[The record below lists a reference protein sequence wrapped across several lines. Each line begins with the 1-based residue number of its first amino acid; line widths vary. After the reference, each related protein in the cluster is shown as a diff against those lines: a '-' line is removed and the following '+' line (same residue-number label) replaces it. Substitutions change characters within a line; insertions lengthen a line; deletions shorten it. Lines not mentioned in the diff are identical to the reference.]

1 MKQVYNY
8 WMPDTD
14 THFNKMISK
23 SVRKGG
29 LPEYQYEI
37 RDKALSYVKDFSL
50 CLDIGAN
57 VGLWSKPLSNHF
69 SKVISFEPVD
79 FIYECLL
86 SNTDRSKVET
96 HMIALGDV
104 DSTVNIVVDEQQTGN
119 TGHNVV
125 DTNSL
130 GTGSVPI
137 KRIDDLNIPRMGLIK
152 LDCEGYE
159 INVLRGGKETILK
172 YKPIIVIESELKT
185 SDTESLRWLRVNGA
199 KELCKIRKDYVFG
212 W

>member
-1 MKQVYNY
+1 
-8 WMPDTD
+8 
-14 THFNKMISK
+14 MINK
-23 SVRKGG
+23 SVNQGG
-29 LPEYQYEI
+29 PAEYQHLI
-37 RDKALSYVKDFSL
+37 REEALSYVKDFSL

-57 VGLWSKPLSNHF
+57 VGLWSKPLSKHF

-86 SNTDRSKVET
+86 KNTDRTIVEA
-96 HMIALGDV
+96 HQCALGDV
-104 DSTVNIVVDEQQTGN
+104 DSTVDIIVDEHQAGN

-125 DTNSL
+125 DPNSI
-130 GTGSVPI
+130 GTGSIPI
-137 KRIDDLNIPRMGLIK
+137 KRLDDLDIAQMGMIK

-159 INVLRGGKETILK
+159 INVLKGGSDTILK
-172 YKPIIVIESELKT
+172 YKPIIVIESELKPT
-185 SDTESLRWLRVNGA
+185 DADSLNWLRDHGA